1 MPQTLI
7 TKHRGEVTFRKTW
20 VDAGGRHIGALVGGG
35 YAHLSGILVE
45 KKRDLLDLIPSG
57 PELVAACNWWDN
69 KDIELEPSAR
79 HVVFG
84 PKGFV
89 WDDGSPIVSAQS
101 LVENFPRG
109 KDLDMMLEW
118 FHDQKQQKLA
128 ASENEDA
135 DYDKAVTA
143 AQTTLAVKKT
153 VNALNKKSPGRPKKA

>member
-1 MPQTLI
+1 MSQTLI
-7 TKHRGEVTFRKTW
+7 TKHHGEVTFRKTW
-20 VDAGGRHIGALVGGG
+20 VDAGGRHIGALIGGG

-45 KKRDLLDLIPSG
+45 KKRDLLDLIPPG
-57 PELVAACNWWDN
+57 PEQVAACNWWDN
-69 KDIELEPSAR
+69 KDVELTPPAK

-109 KDLDMMLEW
+109 KELDMMLEW

-128 ASENEDA
+128 ASENEQA

-143 AQTTLAVKKT
+143 AQVALTAKKKVDVLAKR
-153 VNALNKKSPGRPKKA
+153 PQGRPRKT

>member
-7 TKHRGEVTFRKTW
+7 TKHHGEVTFRKTW
-20 VDAGGRHIGALVGGG
+20 VNADGRHIGALAGGG

-45 KKRDLLDLIPSG
+45 KKRDLTDLIPPG
-57 PELVAACNWWDN
+57 PDLIAACDWWDN

-79 HVVFG
+79 RVVFG

-89 WDDGSPIVSAQS
+89 WDDGSPIISAQS

-109 KDLDMMLEW
+109 KELDMMLEW

-128 ASENEDA
+128 ESESERAN
-135 DYDKAVTA
+135 YDKAVTA
-143 AQTTLAVKKT
+143 GQAALAAKKK
-153 VNALNKKSPGRPKKA
+153 VDVLAKRPQGRPRKT